1 MFRSSISF
9 KRSFSLVHWK
19 TLNSLKTLLILDS
32 FSRES
37 NGEKVAPSNRSFAAR
52 VGGVFCKSKFKIT
65 VVSFLRL
72 MNSEWNWIPR
82 GRLTWK
88 PQEISGMTTAFYYY
102 LVFQAIFFFLSANLR
117 LSIIVCS
124 SNAEH
129 FAWLAVRVVLIEVCT
144 IGVFNLRSLRL
155 WSCHCSLVHGRL
167 RSSFKNRKDQIS
179 FHQKMELMKENF
191 SFSSGTCFYAFNLK
205 KEYS

>member
-1 MFRSSISF
+1 MVYSV
-9 KRSFSLVHWK
+9 KV
-19 TLNSLKTLLILDS
+19 SLKSLSFPFSGSWILNKTEFREADW
-32 FSRES
+32 RES
-37 NGEKVAPSNRSFAAR
+37 RKRYPVWRRHFIITLY
-52 VGGVFCKSKFKIT
+52 FK
-65 VVSFLRL
+65 
-72 MNSEWNWIPR
+72 P
-82 GRLTWK
+82 
-88 PQEISGMTTAFYYY
+88 
-102 LVFQAIFFFLSANLR
+102 FFFLSANLR

>member
-1 MFRSSISF
+1 M
-9 KRSFSLVHWK
+9 K
-19 TLNSLKTLLILDS
+19 LNSARPTDVK
-32 FSRES
+32 
-37 NGEKVAPSNRSFAAR
+37 AAR
-52 VGGVFCKSKFKIT
+52 DIRYDDGILLLPC
-65 VVSFLRL
+65 
-72 MNSEWNWIPR
+72 
-82 GRLTWK
+82 
-88 PQEISGMTTAFYYY
+88 ISSH
-102 LVFQAIFFFLSANLR
+102 FFFLSANLR

-129 FAWLAVRVVLIEVCT
+129 FAWLTVRVVLIEVCT

-155 WSCHCSLVHGRL
+155 WFCHCSLVHGRL

-205 KEYS
+205 KRQLVCELSVLQWSSQSVNLLL